1 MTQNLQMENWGDVL
15 AVALLQVA
23 MDEGCEIVIPVP
35 TLEIKEDLELR
46 VHTLIILG
54 DENADRISIQ
64 LASTH

>member
-15 AVALLQVA
+15 AVALLQVS
-23 MDEGCEIVIPVP
+23 MDSGCEVVIPVP

-46 VHTLIILG
+46 VKTLIVLG
-54 DENADRISIQ
+54 DENAERITVE

>member
-1 MTQNLQMENWGDVL
+1 MENWGDVL